1 MCPNTT
7 TTTTISTCRSPWTRT
22 SSPSWEQTQI
32 ATWSC
37 AGTSQRWC
45 CWNRACLHLVFFI
58 FFFCFSYFPHPRF
71 FYFFVFVFLF
81 APTSQSLTLFVPVSA
96 SVSIVLQ
103 VCALWPRALGHL
115 WTRALQVEYRGLR
128 VLVASLLVNCVR
140 VLLSSRLLIFHHP
153 GLRLFLK
160 TRNVKDDYPD
170 NLRLTQ
176 V

>member
-37 AGTSQRWC
+37 AGTSQRSC

-58 FFFCFSYFPHPRF
+58 FFLILGFYLPQSCFLISL
-71 FYFFVFVFLF
+71 FLF

-115 WTRALQVEYRGLR
+115 WTRALQVEYGGLR
-128 VLVASLLVNCVR
+128 VLVASLLVNRVR

-160 TRNVKDDYPD
+160 TRNVKDDFPD